1 MEKWNIMIYE
11 GLTKVV
17 SKVDL
22 SEDEAYNCMIEMI
35 DGTASE
41 LQSAA
46 FLTALA
52 VKGESAEEITGFV
65 KAMRSACI
73 EITTDLRE
81 PLVDTCGTGGDRF
94 KTFNVST
101 TSAIIAASSG
111 VAVAKHGNRSI
122 TSKCGGADI
131 LEALGV
137 NINCNVKG
145 VIACL
150 EKAGMAFMFAPN
162 FHPTMKR
169 MMPIRKKLGIRTVFN
184 ILGPLTS
191 PANAEIQLLGVF
203 EPEYVDLIAEVLKN
217 LGVKRA
223 MVVHGYDEYD
233 NPAMD
238 EISTIGK
245 TRIANLEEGIITIE
259 EVYPED
265 FGIEESNPKYIKAP
279 ETIED
284 NLKVVKAVLE
294 GRNNS
299 KEDDARLNL
308 CLVNTAAIL
317 FIAGKA
323 NNLKEGVII
332 AKNSVK
338 SESAMI
344 KLLELVDISNS
355 TGFSESQTIT
365 SQINHIQNIFPDS
378 KYR

>member
-1 MEKWNIMIYE
+1 MIGE
-11 GLTKVV
+11 GLAKVI

-22 SEDEAYNCMIEMI
+22 SEDEAYTCMIEMVNGNADEI
-35 DGTASE
+35 
-41 LQSAA
+41 QSAA

-52 VKGESAEEITGFV
+52 VKGESTGEITGFV
-65 KAMRSACI
+65 KAMRSLCI
-73 EITTDLRE
+73 EIETDLTD
-81 PLVDTCGTGGDRF
+81 PLVDTCGTGGDKF

-101 TSAIIAASSG
+101 ISAIIAASSG

-137 NINCNVKG
+137 NINCNAHG
-145 VIACL
+145 VRSCL
-150 EKAGMAFMFAPN
+150 EKTGMSFMFAPN
-162 FHPTMKR
+162 FHPAMKR

-217 LGVKRA
+217 LGVKHA
-223 MVVHGYDEYD
+223 MVVHGYDENN

-245 TRIANLEEGIITIE
+245 TRIAYLENGIITIK

-265 FGIEESNPKYIKAP
+265 FGIKRSDPQYIKAP
-279 ETIED
+279 ETVTD
-284 NLKVVKAVLE
+284 NIQVVKAVLE
-294 GRNNS
+294 GKNNT
-299 KEDDARLNL
+299 KEEDARLDL

-317 FIAGKA
+317 FMAGKA
-323 NNLKEGVII
+323 ENLEDGVKI
-332 AKNSVK
+332 ARDSVK
-338 SESAMI
+338 CRSAMK
-344 KLLELVDISNS
+344 KLLQLVNISNS
-355 TGFSESQTIT
+355 TGFSDPEPSQL
-365 SQINHIQNIFPDS
+365 
-378 KYR
+378 K

>member
-1 MEKWNIMIYE
+1 MIGE

-17 SKVDL
+17 SKLDL
-22 SEDEAYNCMIEMI
+22 SEDEAYTCMIEMVN
-35 DGTASE
+35 GEAGQ

-65 KAMRSACI
+65 KAMRSLCI
-73 EITTDLRE
+73 EITSDLKD

-137 NINCNVKG
+137 NINCNAKG
-145 VIACL
+145 VRTCL
-150 EKAGMAFMFAPN
+150 EKTGMGFMFAPN
-162 FHPTMKR
+162 FHPAMKR
-169 MMPIRKKLGIRTVFN
+169 MMPVRKKLGIRTVFN

-223 MVVHGYDEYD
+223 MVVHGYDE
-233 NPAMD
+233 NGQPAMD

-245 TRIANLEEGIITIE
+245 TRVANLENGIITIE

-265 FGIEESNPKYIKAP
+265 FGVKRSDPKYIKAP

-284 NLKVVKAVLE
+284 NLKVVKSVLE
-294 GRNNS
+294 GKNS
-299 KEDDARLNL
+299 SMEEDARLNL

-317 FIAGKA
+317 FIAGKTDS
-323 NNLKEGVII
+323 LEEGVKI
-332 AKNSVK
+332 AKHSVK
-338 SESAMI
+338 SGSAMK

-355 TGFSESQTIT
+355 RGFADPES
-365 SQINHIQNIFPDS
+365 SSS
-378 KYR
+378 K

>member
-1 MEKWNIMIYE
+1 MMDE
-11 GLTKVV
+11 GLAKVV

-22 SEDEAYNCMIEMI
+22 SEDEAYNCMIEMVNGEADEI
-35 DGTASE
+35 
-41 LQSAA
+41 QSAA
-46 FLTALA
+46 FLTALV
-52 VKGESAEEITGFV
+52 VKGESVGEITGFV
-65 KAMRSACI
+65 KAMRSVCI
-73 EITTDLRE
+73 KITTDISD

-131 LEALGV
+131 LEVLGV
-137 NINCNVKG
+137 NINCNAQG
-145 VIACL
+145 VRSCL
-150 EKAGMAFMFAPN
+150 EKTGMGFMFAPN
-162 FHPTMKR
+162 FHPAMKK

-191 PANAEIQLLGVF
+191 PANADIQLLGVF

-223 MVVHGYDEYD
+223 MVVHGYDEND

-245 TRIANLEEGIITIE
+245 TRIAHLENGNITIE

-265 FGIEESNPKYIKAP
+265 FGVKRSEPKYIKAP
-279 ETIED
+279 ETIGD

-294 GRNNS
+294 GKNNS
-299 KEDDARLNL
+299 KEEDARLNL

-323 NNLKEGVII
+323 DSLEDGVNI

-338 SESAMI
+338 SGSAMK

-355 TGFSESQTIT
+355 TRFLDPEPS
-365 SQINHIQNIFPDS
+365 PC
-378 KYR
+378 K

>member
-1 MEKWNIMIYE
+1 MILMELNLSKKYKKNGNVDYMIE
-11 GLTKVV
+11 KGLAKVV

-22 SEDEAYNCMIEMI
+22 SEDEAYNCMIEMVNGEADEI
-35 DGTASE
+35 
-41 LQSAA
+41 QSAA

-52 VKGESAEEITGFV
+52 VKGESAGEITGFV
-65 KAMRSACI
+65 KAMRSKCI
-73 EITTDLRE
+73 EITTDLND

-137 NINCNVKG
+137 NINCNSHG
-145 VIACL
+145 VSLCL
-150 EKAGMAFMFAPN
+150 ERAGMGFMFAPN
-162 FHPTMKR
+162 FHPAMKR

-203 EPEYVDLIAEVLKN
+203 EPEYVDLIVEVLKN

-223 MVVHGYDEYD
+223 MVVHGYDENN

-245 TRIANLEEGIITIE
+245 TRIAYLEEGIITIE
-259 EVYPED
+259 EVNPED
-265 FGIEESNPKYIKAP
+265 FGIKRSDPKYIKSP

-294 GRNNS
+294 GKNNS
-299 KEDDARLNL
+299 NEENARLDL

-323 NNLKEGVII
+323 DTLEDGVKI
-332 AKNSVK
+332 ARNSVK
-338 SESAMI
+338 SGSAVK

-355 TGFSESQTIT
+355 TEFSDPEPS
-365 SQINHIQNIFPDS
+365 PC
-378 KYR
+378 K

>member
-1 MEKWNIMIYE
+1 MWDYMIEE
-11 GLTKVV
+11 GLAKVV

-22 SEDEAYNCMIEMI
+22 SEDEAYNCMVEMVNGEV
-35 DGTASE
+35 DE

-52 VKGESAEEITGFV
+52 VKGESADEITGFV
-65 KAMRSACI
+65 KAMRSVCI
-73 EITTDLRE
+73 EITTNLKD

-137 NINCNVKG
+137 NINCNANG
-145 VIACL
+145 VSSCL
-150 EKAGMAFMFAPN
+150 ERAGMGFMFAPN
-162 FHPTMKR
+162 FHPAMKR

-217 LGVKRA
+217 LGVKHA
-223 MVVHGYDEYD
+223 MVVHGYDENN

-245 TRIANLEEGIITIE
+245 TRIAYLDDGIITIE
-259 EVYPED
+259 EVNPED
-265 FGIEESNPKYIKAP
+265 FGIKRSDPKYIKSP

-284 NLKVVKAVLE
+284 NLKVVNAVLE
-294 GRNNS
+294 GKNNS
-299 KEDDARLNL
+299 KEEAARLDL

-323 NNLKEGVII
+323 DTLEDGVNI
-332 AKNSVK
+332 ARNSVK
-338 SESAMI
+338 SGSAMK

-355 TGFSESQTIT
+355 TGFSDPEPS
-365 SQINHIQNIFPDS
+365 PC
-378 KYR
+378 K

>member
-1 MEKWNIMIYE
+1 MEIKFHLKNKYKKIMGNVDYMIEE
-11 GLTKVV
+11 GLAKVV

-22 SEDEAYNCMIEMI
+22 SEDEAYNCMIEMVNGEA
-35 DGTASE
+35 DE
-41 LQSAA
+41 LQSAV

-52 VKGESAEEITGFV
+52 VKGESADEITGFV
-65 KAMRSACI
+65 KAMRSVCI
-73 EITTDLRE
+73 EITTDLND
-81 PLVDTCGTGGDRF
+81 PLVDTCGTGGDKF

-137 NINCNVKG
+137 NINCNANG
-145 VIACL
+145 VSSCL
-150 EKAGMAFMFAPN
+150 ERAGMGFMFAPN
-162 FHPTMKR
+162 FHPAMKR

-223 MVVHGYDEYD
+223 MVVHGYDENN

-245 TRIANLEEGIITIE
+245 TRIAYLDDGIITIE

-265 FGIEESNPKYIKAP
+265 FGIKRSDPKYIKSP

-284 NLKVVKAVLE
+284 NLKVVKTVLE
-294 GRNNS
+294 GKNNS
-299 KEDDARLNL
+299 KEEAARLDL

-323 NNLKEGVII
+323 DTLEDGVKI
-332 AKNSVK
+332 ARNSVK
-338 SESAMI
+338 SGSAMK

-355 TGFSESQTIT
+355 TEFSDPEPS
-365 SQINHIQNIFPDS
+365 PC
-378 KYR
+378 K